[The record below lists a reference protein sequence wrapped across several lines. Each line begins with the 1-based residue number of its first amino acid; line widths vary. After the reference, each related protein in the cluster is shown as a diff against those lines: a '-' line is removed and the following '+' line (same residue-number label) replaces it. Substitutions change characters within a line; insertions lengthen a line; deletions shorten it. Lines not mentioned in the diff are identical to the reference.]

1 MMWKIV
7 LMWVVYL
14 ALHFGSQVLPH
25 REIPTLGS
33 VNFGL
38 QFLLFL
44 ICVQM
49 ARRDAKAYR
58 PALINLG
65 ALFGFSVLLYASIFM
80 GSVLFRDEPYISVYY
95 HEYVN
100 KIGYNALLA
109 LTVVYLIVDF
119 WLQKKRTI
127 TKYMLSFFFSAVL
140 LAPLYY
146 PYFQDPLYLYRAE
159 EYSRYLKLKTASQS
173 LMKEKGADLT
183 VAGVTERFL
192 SKNSQTLSA
201 NEVENNGREKDGH
214 RRLISQLGHE
224 SEVVLFWKPLNL
236 DTVYVNLV
244 LVGLL
249 LVFYFAKFLRD
260 RPQGAYFE
268 KITLLLFLFCSLEAL
283 HAWAF
288 TKSADTQ
295 LYYSI
300 HSISQYLSIGVL
312 LGLVYMCSVRLRF
325 LLSPV
330 GQYYERQVL
339 LRPERISRWRDEIDR
354 LILKSLLRRTPFVDR
369 LAILERDETPP

>member
-7 LMWVVYL
+7 FVWVAYL
-14 ALHFGSQVLPH
+14 VLHFGSQILPH
-25 REIPTLGS
+25 REIPILGS

-58 PALINLG
+58 PALINLA
-65 ALFGFSVLLYASIFM
+65 ALFGFSILLYVSIFM

-109 LTVVYLIVDF
+109 LTVVYLVVDF
-119 WLQKKRTI
+119 WLQKKRTV
-127 TKYMLSFFFSAVL
+127 TKYALTFCFSAAL
-140 LAPLYY
+140 LVPLYY
-146 PYFQDPLYLYRAE
+146 PYFQDPLHLYRAE
-159 EYSRYLKLKTASQS
+159 EYSRYLEIKAAYDTLT
-173 LMKEKGADLT
+173 KEKGTDPTQAEVSRMVLRARSQSPGADE
-183 VAGVTERFL
+183 AGTDGRGRLEIERL
-192 SKNSQTLSA
+192 S
-201 NEVENNGREKDGH
+201 G
-214 RRLISQLGHE
+214 QLGHE
-224 SEVVLFWKPLNL
+224 SEIVLFWKPLNL
-236 DTVYVNLV
+236 DTVYVNLA

-249 LVFYFAKFLRD
+249 IVFYFVKFFCD

-268 KITLLLFLFCSLEAL
+268 KITILLFLFCSLEAL
-283 HAWAF
+283 HSWAF
-288 TKSADTQ
+288 TRSVDTE

-300 HSISQYLSIGVL
+300 HSIGQSLIVAVL
-312 LGLVYMCSVRLRF
+312 LALVYVCSVRLRF

-330 GQYYERQVL
+330 GRYYERQVL
-339 LRPERISRWRDEIDR
+339 LRPERISRWRDEIDQ
-354 LILKSLLRRTPFVDR
+354 LILKSLLRKTPFVGR
-369 LAILERDETPP
+369 LAVLERDENPL